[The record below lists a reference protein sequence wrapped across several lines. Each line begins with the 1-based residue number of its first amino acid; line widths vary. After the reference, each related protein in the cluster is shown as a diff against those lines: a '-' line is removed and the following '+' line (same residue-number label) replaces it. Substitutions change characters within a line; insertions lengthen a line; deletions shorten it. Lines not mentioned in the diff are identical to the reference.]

1 MIYFDE
7 DVARVRRLVSPLKTP
22 MVQQWCA
29 RSSWLCRVGSTL
41 RAFSVTGSSKL
52 SSRVPLGDRAR
63 HMSEHPLWFFLYF
76 TVSFL
81 EPREVGTMCVQTPR
95 ISMTTSNELRRR
107 CTSSHR
113 WSMECYFL
121 PISPCRA
128 ACDQDAPPRDHIR
141 GPELCGTVQELSV
154 YHTGTHAFFLDRIG
168 HMTGLYSDLLIMGTL
183 LSWVMRPQP
192 ELEEAVLRYDRTL
205 GLDVPGVRHRR
216 LAMHIRRADKHS
228 LNPSKSRARR
238 EQRIGDLW
246 RISDQSYITWSRRV
260 ASVIGAEH
268 TLFMSDDAGLLFG
281 PKALEAQGSDGFFR
295 HVPAPASC
303 VPSFAAGLMC
313 QSPVTLGGNWA
324 GTTKCPNRNIPMHA
338 LLDTLKKKTARSPE
352 QPPTSCGPDYLVDEG
367 IQFYAGLLIMAHC
380 GAFVGTQVSNIA
392 TAVVELMASVHH
404 PPLYFDLLG
413 DMYRPFTSDDK
424 VWEFGIG
431 ATRREVEQERMVR
444 AGGAARRPVDT
455 NVSNTGIPAMVYADL
470 KSSGF
475 FQMAPEVA
483 RVGLTDNQLD
493 RSVRRRTEAQDS
505 GPNSHT
511 ELRTFTS
518 AFHSMTGRYR

>member
-303 VPSFAAGLMC
+303 VPSFAAGL
-313 QSPVTLGGNWA
+313 SA
-324 GTTKCPNRNIPMHA
+324 NR
-338 LLDTLKKKTARSPE
+338 LLHLEATGQE
-352 QPPTSCGPDYLVDEG
+352 QP
-367 IQFYAGLLIMAHC
+367 
-380 GAFVGTQVSNIA
+380 
-392 TAVVELMASVHH
+392 
-404 PPLYFDLLG
+404 
-413 DMYRPFTSDDK
+413 
-424 VWEFGIG
+424 
-431 ATRREVEQERMVR
+431 
-444 AGGAARRPVDT
+444 
-455 NVSNTGIPAMVYADL
+455 NVLTGISQCTHY
-470 KSSGF
+470 
-475 FQMAPEVA
+475 
-483 RVGLTDNQLD
+483 
-493 RSVRRRTEAQDS
+493 
-505 GPNSHT
+505 
-511 ELRTFTS
+511 
-518 AFHSMTGRYR
+518 